1 MGGPM
6 ADNDTETHPID
17 PPLEVAIPIPSGST
31 NFFKGLEETSSSSLF
46 YPPLYPHRTPSINPQ
61 SDWPRPVFGS
71 GQRMFAG
78 LIEGGVQGP

>member
-46 YPPLYPHRTPSINPQ
+46 YPPLYPHRTPSINP
-61 SDWPRPVFGS
+61 PI
-71 GQRMFAG
+71 G
-78 LIEGGVQGP
+78 LAKTCYWLRSKGARWDD